1 MKKLNNNNNNFLI
14 DKYIIFVIYIFILFF
29 KSILQILE
37 IFSYGFL
44 KKELLTRKSN
54 IGFDMKIK
62 IK

>member
-1 MKKLNNNNNNFLI
+1 MKKLNNNKNNFLI